1 MKYFLAIVV
10 LSVIIVIHELGH
22 FIIAKAS
29 GVKVVE
35 FSLGMGPRLL
45 KFTKGGTMYSIK
57 LFLLGG
63 SCQMLGEDE
72 ENSEEGSFN
81 SKSVWK
87 RIAIIAAGPIAN
99 FVLAFVGAVLLI
111 GIAGYDPAIVHS
123 VEKDSAAYE
132 AGLLPGDK
140 IVDVNGTNITFYGD
154 YSIYLLFNEGK
165 DMEMTVLRDGKKELI
180 TFTPDYIEDDVYQI
194 GISMDPEIPLIMS
207 VVDGYPAYE
216 AGLISDDLILSIDGV
231 PCTNSDEVSE
241 LIQKA
246 EGKEVTLV
254 VERGGEEVTIKL
266 SPKIVHR
273 QYYDYGF
280 YLSGERV
287 KCNPI
292 ETIKYSFHQVGYWIK
307 TVFYSFKML
316 FSGQAGFND
325 LSGPVGIVTAIGDVV
340 EESKSDGALYVFL
353 NITNW
358 TIMISANLGMMN
370 LLPIPALDGGRLIF
384 LFIEAVRKKPI
395 PKEKEGLVHFV
406 GIVLLLLLS
415 AAVLVNDIRKLF

>member
-45 KFTKGGTMYSIK
+45 KFTKGGTMYSLK

-72 ENSEEGSFN
+72 DNSEEGSFN

-123 VEKDSAAYE
+123 VDENSAAYE
-132 AGLLPGDK
+132 AGLMPGDK

-154 YSIYLLFNEGK
+154 YGIYLLFNEGK
-165 DMEMTVLRDGKKELI
+165 DMEMTVLRDGKEQLI
-180 TFTPDYIEDDVYQI
+180 TFTPDYIEEDVYQI
-194 GISMDPEIPLIMS
+194 GIYMDQKALITS
-207 VVDGYPAYE
+207 TVEGYPAYE
-216 AGLISDDLILSIDGV
+216 AGLKSNDLILSIDGV
-231 PCTNSDEVSE
+231 PCTNSDDVSE

-254 VERGGEEVTIKL
+254 VKRDGKEVTIKL
-266 SPKIVHR
+266 TPDIVHR
-273 QYYDYGF
+273 EYYDYGF

-292 ETIKYSFHQVGYWIK
+292 ETIKYSFQQVGYWIK
-307 TVFYSFKML
+307 TVFYSFRML

-358 TIMISANLGMMN
+358 TIMISANLGVMN

-384 LFIEAVRKKPI
+384 LFIEAIRKKPI

-406 GIVLLLLLS
+406 GVVLLLLLS

>member
-1 MKYFLAIVV
+1 MKYVLAILV
-10 LSVIIVIHELGH
+10 LSLIIIIHELGH

-35 FSLGMGPRLL
+35 FSLGMGPRLI
-45 KFTKGGTMYSIK
+45 KFTKGGTMYSLK

-72 ENSEEGSFN
+72 ENSDEGSFG

-111 GIAGYDPAIVHS
+111 GIVGYDPAIVHS
-123 VEKDSAAYE
+123 VDNDGAAYE

-140 IVDVNGTNITFYGD
+140 IVDVNGTNVTFYGD
-154 YSIYLLFNEGK
+154 YSMYLLFNDGK
-165 DMEMTVLRDGKKELI
+165 EQELTVIRDGKEQVVVIKPDFIKE
-180 TFTPDYIEDDVYQI
+180 DVYQI
-194 GISMDPEIPLIMS
+194 GIYMDPEKPLILS
-207 VVDGYPAYE
+207 IVDGYPAQT
-216 AGLISDDLILSIDGV
+216 AGLKGNDKIISVDGV
-231 PCTNSDEVSE
+231 TCDSSDEVIE
-241 LIQKA
+241 LVQKA
-246 EGKEVTLV
+246 EGKAVKLV
-254 VERGGEEVTIKL
+254 VEREGKEITVDLT
-266 SPKIVHR
+266 PTTVHR
-273 QYYDYGF
+273 EYYDYGF

-292 ETIKYSFHQVGYWIK
+292 DTIKYSFHQVGYWIK
-307 TVFYSFKML
+307 TVFYSFRL
-316 FSGQAGFND
+316 IFSGQAGFND
-325 LSGPVGIVTAIGDVV
+325 LSGPVGIVTMIGDVV

-358 TIMISANLGMMN
+358 TIMISANLGVMN
-370 LLPIPALDGGRLIF
+370 LLPIPALDGGRLVF

-395 PKEKEGLVHFV
+395 PKEKEGIIHFV
-406 GIVLLLLLS
+406 GIVLLLMLS
-415 AAVLVNDIRKLF
+415 VAVLVNDIRKMF